1 MYRLTQRNDN
11 GVSMT
16 EGADN
21 AKIAELLCD
30 YEELEMTPSE
40 IDEMRLEL
48 FELKTSFENDVSIQ
62 HVLELL
68 EAEKEGRLTIR
79 KKQTGKCCGQCH
91 HFLREPQRASGV
103 CEVRKYKNY
112 PLTGTPLY
120 CCQSKKA
127 CLDFEERGERPVR
140 YQGGQK

>member
-1 MYRLTQRNDN
+1 MYRLTRRNDD
-11 GVSMT
+11 GVLMT

-21 AKIAELLCD
+21 AKIAGLLCD

-48 FELKTSFENDVSIQ
+48 FELKASLGNDTSLQ

-68 EAEKEGRLTIR
+68 EAEREGRLTIR
-79 KKQTGKCCGQCH
+79 KKVTGECCGQCH
-91 HFLREPQRASGV
+91 HFLREPQRASGI
-103 CEVRKYKNY
+103 CEVRKYKHY
-112 PLTGTPLY
+112 PRMGMPLY

-127 CLDFEERGERPVR
+127 CLDFEERGERPIR
-140 YQGGQK
+140 YQGGEE